1 MKLLFV
7 SVIVAGTMLSPA
19 FAQAPL
25 PAPPPPPDAQG
36 APLPAPPQAAQNFSP
51 QELDRIVSPI
61 ALYPDPLLAQILTAA
76 TFSPEIPDAARWSDQ
91 HHYLPPPELPP
102 AIAADHLTWEP
113 SVQALLPFPQVLS
126 MMAGDMPWTEEIGT
140 AFLSSPDQVMDAVQR
155 QRHVAYN
162 YGYLRS
168 NGQITV
174 RNGPYVEIL
183 PVDPA
188 YVVVPYYNPA
198 VVFVAPRPGF
208 VLGGAIRFGYGIRL
222 GVGFAPWG
230 WGTTRFGW
238 GEHVLVVNGAP
249 WRRTWANRA
258 VYVHPFAAVPRYR
271 VAAGHVNESHVVHE
285 RSGRERAAE
294 KEGRGRDEEHKR

>member
-1 MKLLFV
+1 MKRLLL
-7 SVIVAGTMLSPA
+7 SVIVSFAMLPSA

-25 PAPPPPPDAQG
+25 PAPPPDSEG
-36 APLPAPPQAAQNFSP
+36 APLPAPPQAAQSYSP

-76 TFSPEIPDAARWSDQ
+76 TFSPEIPDAARWADQ
-91 HHYLPPPELPP
+91 HHYLPPPQLPA
-102 AIAADHLTWEP
+102 AITADHLPWQP

-126 MMAGDMPWTEEIGT
+126 MMAGDMPWTEEIGA
-140 AFLSSPDQVMDAVQR
+140 AFLASPDQVMDAVQR
-155 QRHVAYN
+155 QRRVAYS

-168 NGQITV
+168 NGQVTV

-208 VLGGAIRFGYGIRL
+208 VVAGAIRFGYGIRL
-222 GVGFAPWG
+222 GVAFTPWG
-230 WGTTRFGW
+230 WGATRFGW
-238 GEHVLVVNGAP
+238 GERVLIVNNEP
-249 WRRTWANRA
+249 WHRTWVNRA
-258 VYVHPFAAVPRYR
+258 VYVHPFVAVPRYAV
-271 VAAGHVNESHVVHE
+271 VARPAEHREEHREERHEEHHEVHQRTAHE
-285 RSGRERAAE
+285 RE
-294 KEGRGRDEEHKR
+294 